1 MILSLIDRVVVGPA
15 LEAVVA
21 MSVIDKGVVSSASV
35 CHLSISV
42 SHTCTQ
48 EHGCHKH
55 YTRCYHD
62 NENCFQNPV
71 GWRGEGERKVV
82 REERFY
88 NDCSIHSG
96 IQYTGMSA
104 YTETGT

>member
-1 MILSLIDRVVVGPA
+1 MSLVDIRVIPGTAVHQWSIDC
-15 LEAVVA
+15 
-21 MSVIDKGVVSSASV
+21 DY
-35 CHLSISV
+35 
-42 SHTCTQ
+42 TCTQ